1 MIGRLLAVCR
11 KACQNAGQDKT
22 GVSSHTS
29 NQRAASTWG
38 MSPDLPG
45 RLFRKLLSAAL
56 LLPLALA
63 AQMKL
68 YVVPQGVEEAVGTSY
83 EVGTAAA
90 GEYLDTTFRVRNTS
104 ILPAW
109 LQGLNL
115 AGARFSFPS
124 LPKLPVL
131 VAGGEEVEFVVRFT
145 PLDAVSYY
153 AYLNVNGVTTL
164 LTGTGLEPKPPEP
177 PAPVELPDLPDPRIV
192 VDPPAL
198 RGGQQAK
205 VAIRLASVSKISAN
219 GQLSMEFTPSVAGKG
234 DDSAVLFA
242 ATGSRGISFTVAAG
256 EDLGRFSGGTD
267 TEFQTGTT
275 AGVITFTVK
284 LGPYTEQFTAEV
296 PRAPVVVASARSAR
310 VTSGIEVQV
319 TGFDTSRST
328 SLLVFTFFDLG
339 GRTVA
344 PGAIQVDASRAFQQY
359 FETTGYGSMFTLR
372 AVFPV
377 LGDSSQVGAVDVELS
392 NSLGDTRTGH
402 VQTQ

>member
-1 MIGRLLAVCR
+1 
-11 KACQNAGQDKT
+11 
-22 GVSSHTS
+22 
-29 NQRAASTWG
+29 

-45 RLFRKLLSAAL
+45 RLFRNLLSAAL

-68 YVVPQGVEEAVGTSY
+68 YVVRQGVEEAVGASY
-83 EVGTAAA
+83 EVGSAAV
-90 GEYLDTTFRVRNTS
+90 GQYLDTTFRVKNTS

-115 AGARFSFPS
+115 AGARFSFAS
-124 LPKLPVL
+124 LPKLPL
-131 VAGGEEVEFVVRFT
+131 QLAGGEWLEFVVRFT

-153 AYLNVNGVTTL
+153 AYLNVNGVTTV
-164 LTGTGLEPKPPEP
+164 LTGAGGAPKPPEP
-177 PAPVELPDLPDPRIV
+177 PPPVEPPVPPKPRIV

-205 VAIRLASVSKISAN
+205 IAIQLASVSKTSAK
-219 GQLSMEFTPSVAGKG
+219 GDLSMEFKPSVAGKA
-234 DDSAVLFA
+234 DDSAVLFP
-242 ATGSRGISFTVAAG
+242 ATGARTISFTVTEG
-256 EDLGRFSGGTD
+256 EDAARFGGGQD

-275 AGVITFTVK
+275 AGLITFTVK
-284 LGPYTEQFTAEV
+284 LGPYTEPFTAEV
-296 PRAPVVVASARSAR
+296 PRAPVVVDSARSTRAGG
-310 VTSGIEVQV
+310 GIEVQV

-339 GRTVA
+339 GGTVA

-359 FETTGYGSMFTLR
+359 FETTDYGSVFSLR
-372 AVFPV
+372 AVSPV
-377 LGDSSQVGAVDVELS
+377 TGDSSQIGAVDVGLS

-402 VQTQ
+402 VQIQ